1 MRNVYFED
9 FLTESFIPSETQQ
22 STPWEINMEPQ
33 KNHLFVK
40 ENQLSNIRIF
50 LGSKR
55 QFSKGGVVQLG
66 LENPNGLPDLAN
78 LLQDKQAVDRLSV
91 MLAKFQRLQVG

>member
-1 MRNVYFED
+1 
-9 FLTESFIPSETQQ
+9 
-22 STPWEINMEPQ
+22 MEPQ

-40 ENQLSNIRIF
+40 ESLIFQSIRNF
-50 LGSKR
+50 WGSKR
-55 QFSKGGVVQLG
+55 QFSRGGGVVQPG